1 MEIPKLVRGSLPF
14 SCERQ
19 LVSFL
24 GENLT
29 LKEVRSIDDD
39 ISISTY
45 QIYQKIPNGIKF
57 SICKMFAIDENVSFH
72 KMFELMGPV
81 CIVSIEIINRFLR
94 NCFHLVD
101 KEKLFEKKITFQ
113 SSNEVIGREY
123 FNVIYCGTSYI
134 HIKDDNSCDI
144 LHSDLINVASNLIK
158 INMDFFLISW

>member
-1 MEIPKLVRGSLPF
+1 MKDDIPDLIPGHCIDGFVP
-14 SCERQ
+14 
-19 LVSFL
+19 VISFL
-24 GENLT
+24 ELDEKNTKIPEYTHYVEN
-29 LKEVRSIDDD
+29 DDD

-94 NCFHLVD
+94 DCFHLVD

-144 LHSDLINVASNLIK
+144 LHSDLINVASRSKNL
-158 INMDFFLISW
+158 F